1 MRGELFASNNIL
13 PRPVIT
19 DNSYAALPRMGA
31 HKLLRKLNSLMK
43 ELCSWMSEF
52 IFKDSRPTIISS
64 KPGVDSGRAL
74 FKIHNYGVII
84 FTSSSYV
91 SSSVFFSFFSLTTWL
106 SFYYCNQ

>member
-19 DNSYAALPRMGA
+19 DNSYAELPRFGA
-31 HKLLRKLNSLMK
+31 HKLNSLMK
-43 ELCSWMSEF
+43 ELCSCMSEF

-64 KPGVDSGRAL
+64 KPGVGPGRAL